1 MRGLTGSGV
10 GAAPVAGSK
19 QPLLAQVARD
29 LLHDV
34 QSRTWDDWE
43 YLMEAMQELAKDKR
57 PVKLSPYLIYSVKL
71 PRIFGILQLLIQ
83 SFNFF

>member
-1 MRGLTGSGV
+1 VRGLTGSGV

-43 YLMEAMQELAKDKR
+43 YLMEAMQELAKDETCQALTLFDLFR
-57 PVKLSPYLIYSVKL
+57 QVARHCWYTSTVNPI
-71 PRIFGILQLLIQ
+71 I
-83 SFNFF
+83 